1 MHIVVIILGV
11 YLQLWL
17 PIGKWDKS
25 VVNLGVNNSSSMY
38 TDKRKQDILILGEG
52 ATDGSDDTTITTEV

>member
-17 PIGKWDKS
+17 PIGKWGKS

>member
-1 MHIVVIILGV
+1 M
-11 YLQLWL
+11 
-17 PIGKWDKS
+17 PIGKWGKT
-25 VVNLGVNNSSSMY
+25 VVNFGVNNSSSMY